1 MNATTVTT
9 SSRPPLGFTP
19 HLGKDLLAGLVVS
32 LVALPLCLGVA
43 LASGAPLMS
52 GLIAGIVGGILVG
65 LLSGSHTSVSGPAA
79 GLTAIVATQIDKLGD
94 FSTFLMALILAGGI
108 QIALGIA
115 KAGFIAAFC
124 PSSVIKGLLAAIGI
138 ILILKQIPH
147 LIGYDVEAF
156 GDMAFEQKDGSNTL
170 TDLIQSL
177 FAWHGGAAI
186 IGFVCIG
193 LLFAWDKIPTLK
205 NTPVPAPLVAVLLG
219 IGGNELFI
227 RLNSSLAIDAEHLV
241 QVPVAEGLQDLS
253 GFLQFPN
260 WGGLLSPTVYLA
272 AITIAIVAS
281 LETLLNLE
289 AVDRIDPQQ
298 RNSPPNKELFAQ
310 GVGNTVAG
318 LIGGIPVTS
327 VIVRSSVNINAG
339 GKTRWSAIFHG
350 CFLLAAVLLIPT
362 LLNRIPLS
370 CLAAIL
376 IVTGI
381 KLASPQLFVKMRN
394 SGRTQFL
401 PFLATV
407 LAIVLLDLLTGIII
421 GLLVSVAFIL
431 RSNFRRPLK
440 KIVEKHT
447 TGEVLRIQL
456 ANQVSFFNRPTLD
469 KLLYSLPRGK
479 HILLDAR
486 GTDFI
491 DPDVLLLINDFRTKA
506 APVRGVQMSFLGFK
520 DHYAPLEDTIQYMD
534 HTSAEVQK
542 SLQPQDVLQLL
553 REGNQRFFLGQRMDR
568 DLLRQVQATAPGQAP
583 LAVILSCIDSRAPAE
598 IIFDLGIGDVFSVR
612 IAGNVARDKII
623 ASMEYGC
630 AVAGSRCLLVLGHTS
645 CGAVTAAVD
654 FFDKDQ
660 KPSEATGCIHLD
672 GLLAEIQQSIEPHQH
687 APSAEHPV
695 ARKRYVDE
703 VTRKNVLRTMRRIQE
718 ESPILNRLIRE
729 GQVAIYGGL
738 YDVSTGVVDFFD
750 SQGDALFPKRAFP
763 EKGEAEDPTSQVL
776 PASSQE
782 AEAS

>member
-186 IGFVCIG
+186 IGFACIG

-695 ARKRYVDE
+695 ARRRYVDE

-750 SQGDALFPKRAFP
+750 SQGEALFPKRAFP

>member
-1 MNATTVTT
+1 
-9 SSRPPLGFTP
+9 
-19 HLGKDLLAGLVVS
+19 
-32 LVALPLCLGVA
+32 
-43 LASGAPLMS
+43 MS

-186 IGFVCIG
+186 IGFACIG

-695 ARKRYVDE
+695 ARRRYVDE

-750 SQGDALFPKRAFP
+750 SQGEALFPKRAFP